1 MQTDFILRNYGLNEN
16 KNLTPYSYENEE
28 DWLEL
33 RRKGIGGSDIGAIM
47 GINKY
52 SSPLK
57 IYKAKVEGISEDV
70 SGKVAVRKGKDL
82 ESLIRANYVA
92 PKLKELGYTVRPF
105 NHLLINS
112 KFPWLRANLDG
123 IAINDENPED
133 YQKHIVIEIKVVTEY
148 AEDNWYTGEYDN
160 VPASYYAQVQEYMAV
175 TETKKALVCALF
187 ERKWEMHYFE
197 VRRNEKFVSELLTTS
212 KRFYDVNMM
221 MGIPPRINLP
231 IDKDEALSMVAKTV
245 DVPTHADAEL
255 TALAIEVKELK
266 KKIKSLEKDVNDKT
280 SEILD
285 RYQKGGRSNSP
296 LVKVSVSVI
305 SSKKL
310 NTTRLKEEQPGIYE
324 QYSEDSE
331 SLRTNIR

>member
-1 MQTDFILRNYGLNEN
+1 MQTDFILKNYGLNEN

-92 PKLKELGYTVRPF
+92 PKLKDLGYTVRPF

-133 YQKHIVIEIKVVTEY
+133 FSKHIVIEIKVVTEY

-187 ERKWEMHYFE
+187 EKKWEMHYFE
-197 VRRNEKFVSELLTTS
+197 VRRNEKFVSELLTVS
-212 KRFYDVNMM
+212 KKFYDVNMT
-221 MGIPPRINLP
+221 MGIPPRVLMP
-231 IDKDEALSMVAKTV
+231 IDKDDILEMVKKEPDKTYE
-245 DVPTHADAEL
+245 DATL
-255 TALAIEVKELK
+255 TALAMDIKERKIRIKAIEKE
-266 KKIKSLEKDVNDKT
+266 VNEMT
-280 SEILD
+280 SELLD

-305 SSKKL
+305 NSKKL

-324 QYSEDSE
+324 QYSEDTE
-331 SLRTNIR
+331 SFRTNIK